1 MFGAGYHG
9 QSRIPGLVPIA
20 MRVRQDTIDP
30 RQSDRTHTALF
41 VASDTWQ
48 ITDRQQLQFSEYF
61 RTYSLDLRS
70 DFGDGLIRQSEFR
83 TVTGGNT
90 SYNRRV
96 KLGHLIRGGPRFPSP
111 SSPERRTSSCP
122 WHRPLS

>member
-1 MFGAGYHG
+1 M
-9 QSRIPGLVPIA
+9 QVP
-20 MRVRQDTIDP
+20 QDTIDP

-61 RTYSLDLRS
+61 RTYRLDLES

-83 TVTGGNT
+83 TGTGGNT
-90 SYNRRV
+90 SYKRRM
-96 KLGHLIRGGPRFPSP
+96 KSAMSFSAGPDFPVPSP
-111 SSPERRTSSCP
+111 PNA
-122 WHRPLS
+122 HLS